1 MLNIELIS
9 FDNALSVLCPP
20 IYFVGVKNQQMRSRE
35 ELESPKESD
44 SELSA
49 ATGEGLFYYWLSS

>member
-9 FDNALSVLCPP
+9 FDNALAVLRPP
-20 IYFVGVKNQQMRSRE
+20 IYFVGVKSQQIRSRE

-49 ATGEGLFYYWLSS
+49 ATGKGLFYYWFNK